1 MDMERV
7 LQAPIF
13 SKVELT
19 VALFQGLGDDKL
31 GEVQYRLEKM
41 KCQMSKAKE
50 GGADLLVFP
59 ELFTTGYSLSHD
71 RVRELAEDKSGN
83 IFQQL
88 SRHAVESGI
97 AVLYGYPEVVEE
109 ENGSRVYHNSVQFI
123 DRAGT
128 SLSNYRKSHLWL
140 NEGNIEGIYTPGS
153 SLDVFEFH
161 GVKIGL
167 LICYDVEF
175 SEAVRTLSLAGAQL
189 VLVPT
194 ACDMMG
200 YPASSE
206 LIIPTRAY
214 ENSIYV
220 MYVNYCGG
228 NFDGH
233 SRFCDPKG
241 RSLINAGTKEG
252 ISMATVEIDNKTSRY
267 LIDRR
272 PELYKEC

>member
-1 MDMERV
+1 MERV

-109 ENGSRVYHNSVQFI
+109 ENGSCVYHNSVQFI
-123 DRAGT
+123 DREGT
-128 SLSNYRKSHLWL
+128 SLSNYHKSHLWL
-140 NEGNIEGIYTPGS
+140 DERNIEGVYTPGR
-153 SLDVFEFH
+153 SLGSVFEFC
-161 GVKIGL
+161 GVQIGL

-194 ACDMMG
+194 ACNIKKVRTL
-200 YPASSE
+200 SE
-206 LIIPTRAY
+206 VIIPARAF
-214 ENSIYV
+214 ENGIHMLYA
-220 MYVNYCGG
+220 NYCGG
-228 NFDGH
+228 NFVGL
-233 SRFCDPKG
+233 SRFCDHLG
-241 RSLINAGTKEG
+241 RSLCAGASEEG
-252 ISMATVEIDNKTSRY
+252 IFMATAVIDNKTARY
-267 LIDRR
+267 LIDRK
-272 PELYKEC
+272 PALYQIN